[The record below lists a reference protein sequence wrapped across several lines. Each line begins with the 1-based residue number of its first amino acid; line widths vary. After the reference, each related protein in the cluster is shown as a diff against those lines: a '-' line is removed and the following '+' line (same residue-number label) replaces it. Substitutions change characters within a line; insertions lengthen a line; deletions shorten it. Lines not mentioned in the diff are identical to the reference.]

1 MEKRYECVQCKQITK
16 ELPATLRNK
25 CLVCRN
31 VELESRYRQRKYK
44 QFTKKEL
51 QAEHRGLNEKLKGDV
66 TDQDYESVNDSD
78 GISEKDIDRD
88 DPEFIP
94 ETPQVKI

>member
-1 MEKRYECVQCKQITK
+1 MEKWYECVQCKQITK

-31 VELESRYRQRKYK
+31 VELESRYRRRKYK

-78 GISEKDIDRD
+78 GISEKDSDRD